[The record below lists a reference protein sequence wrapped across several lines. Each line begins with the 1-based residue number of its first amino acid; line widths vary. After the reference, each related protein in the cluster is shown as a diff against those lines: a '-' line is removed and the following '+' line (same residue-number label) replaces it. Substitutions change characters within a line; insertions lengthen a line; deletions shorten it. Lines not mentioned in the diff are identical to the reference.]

1 MCFFV
6 PSSNYRKIQ
15 KAARSGNPITKPRW
29 PVIILR
35 TPKGLTGPR
44 SLNGLPILGS
54 FRAHQVPL
62 PGAKTDDD
70 QLKMLDEWLKSY
82 DVASLV
88 VNSLGKNEKVAGDH
102 AEALFSQTA
111 LRILPNKVERRMGM
125 ITDSYAGYEPL
136 NVPDFG
142 GFVDGSKKDQSPM
155 KAVGGE

>member
-29 PVIILR
+29 PVLILP

-62 PGAKTDDD
+62 PSAKTDHD
-70 QLKMLDEWLKSY
+70 QLKMLDEWLKTY

-88 VNSLGKNEKVAGDH
+88 VNRLGKTEKGPTDH
-102 AEALFSQTA
+102 VEALFIQ
-111 LRILPNKVERRMGM
+111 
-125 ITDSYAGYEPL
+125 
-136 NVPDFG
+136 
-142 GFVDGSKKDQSPM
+142 
-155 KAVGGE
+155 